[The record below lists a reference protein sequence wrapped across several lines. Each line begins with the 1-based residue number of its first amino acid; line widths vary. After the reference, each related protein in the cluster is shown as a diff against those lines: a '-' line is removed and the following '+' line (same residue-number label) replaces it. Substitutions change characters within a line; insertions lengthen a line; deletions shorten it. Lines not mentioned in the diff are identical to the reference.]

1 MAEAYTFLEKN
12 ISPEINDWAWKN
24 VHTIEYANIPW
35 SFTFFKPLFH
45 REVPIGGNTN
55 TPKVSKVSFKKFNDI
70 KTFKTTHTPV
80 YKQVGSFGD

>member
-35 SFTFFKPLFH
+35 SFTPFKPLFH
-45 REVPIGGNTN
+45 REMPIGGNSN
-55 TPKVSKVSFKKFNDI
+55 TPPAPTESDGQQNACQCFS
-70 KTFKTTHTPV
+70 PR
-80 YKQVGSFGD
+80 SC